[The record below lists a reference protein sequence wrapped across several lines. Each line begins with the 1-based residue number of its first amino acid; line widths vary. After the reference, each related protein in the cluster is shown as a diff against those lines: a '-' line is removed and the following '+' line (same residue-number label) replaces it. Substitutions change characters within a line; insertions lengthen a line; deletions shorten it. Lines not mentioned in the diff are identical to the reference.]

1 MAGKAAVGRAPLR
14 PASTGLA
21 IGPQTPQELLR
32 RALARA
38 VPKLAGQPVSAA
50 LCLFSPSLARIAP
63 EAIRQAMRQLACLR
77 LLVATVPGVITEEGY
92 AIGENACAVLLLAP
106 PFGLS
111 PVTAQVQG
119 QTILSMARLEQCRGA
134 WLQRAPRM
142 GFLSGRGTRFWQ
154 NAQPIPGPCEALVEG
169 AVRLQAA
176 YSPGMRPLNNPLAVR
191 LQEGN
196 LLLRLERYSAL
207 PLLAQSLPFS
217 IREEARLPLERLLVG
232 ELRPGQPVAAP
243 PQWIHIRATD
253 LNRSGLWLER
263 GLAADARAFFA
274 LRDPQVA
281 ERDTRMALGT
291 ARDSQP
297 APDFAWVFS
306 SVGRD
311 AAFFS
316 GSDRD
321 HALWQEF
328 FPGVPCIGA
337 YDLAEIAPIED
348 ENQVLR
354 YSKICYLFSAQ
365 TEYG

>member
-14 PASTGLA
+14 PVGTGLA
-21 IGPQTPQELLR
+21 IGPQAPEGLLH
-32 RALARA
+32 RALEQALA
-38 VPKLAGQPVSAA
+38 KLAGQPVSAA

-63 EAIRQAMRQLACLR
+63 DAIRQVMRQLACLR
-77 LLVATVPGVITEEGY
+77 LLVATVPGVITEDGY
-92 AIGENACAVLLLAP
+92 ALGENACAVLLLAP
-106 PFGLS
+106 PLGLS

-119 QTILSMARLEQCRGA
+119 KTILSMARLEQCRDA
-134 WLQRAPRM
+134 WLQRGPRM

-154 NAQPIPGPCEALVEG
+154 NAQPVPGPCEALVEG
-169 AVRLQAA
+169 ATCLQAA
-176 YSPGMRPLNNPLAVR
+176 YSPGMRPLNAPLAVS

-232 ELRPGQPVAAP
+232 ELRPGQSSAVP
-243 PQWIHIRATD
+243 PQWINIRATD

-281 ERDTRMALGT
+281 QRDTRMALGA
-291 ARDSQP
+291 ARAGQP
-297 APDFAWVFS
+297 APDFAWVSS

-337 YDLAEIAPIED
+337 YDLAEIAPMQD
-348 ENQVLR
+348 ENRVLR
-354 YSKICYLFSAQ
+354 YSKAFYLFSAQ
-365 TEYG
+365 TERA

>member
-1 MAGKAAVGRAPLR
+1 MGRAPLR
-14 PASTGLA
+14 PVSTGLA
-21 IGPQTPQELLR
+21 IGPQAPQELLH
-32 RALARA
+32 RALDRA

-50 LCLFSPSLARIAP
+50 LCLFSPTLAQIAP
-63 EAIRQAMRQLACLR
+63 EAIRQVMRQLACLR

-92 AIGENACAVLLLAP
+92 AIGENACAVMLLAP

-111 PVTAQVQG
+111 PVTDQVQG
-119 QTILSMARLEQCRGA
+119 QAILSMARREQCHDA

-142 GFLSGRGTRFWQ
+142 GFLGGRGTRFWQ
-154 NAQPIPGPCEALVEG
+154 NAQPLPGPCEALVEG
-169 AVRLQAA
+169 AASPQAA
-176 YSPGMRPLNNPLAVR
+176 YSPGIRPLHAPLAVS

-207 PLLAQSLPFS
+207 PLLAQNLPFS
-217 IREEARLPLERLLVG
+217 IREEGRLPLERLLVG
-232 ELRPGQPVAAP
+232 ELRPGQSSAVP
-243 PQWIHIRATD
+243 PQWINIRATD

-263 GLAADARAFFA
+263 SLAADARAFFA

-281 ERDTRMALGT
+281 ERDTRIALGA
-291 ARDSQP
+291 ARARQAAP
-297 APDFAWVFS
+297 AFAWVFS

-311 AAFFS
+311 GAFFS

-337 YDLAEIAPIED
+337 YGLAELAPIQD
-348 ENQVLR
+348 ENRILR
-354 YSKICYLFSAQ
+354 YSKAFYLFSAQ
-365 TEYG
+365 TEHG

>member
-1 MAGKAAVGRAPLR
+1 MGRAPLR
-14 PASTGLA
+14 PVGTGLA
-21 IGPQTPQELLR
+21 IGPQAPQELLR
-32 RALARA
+32 RALAQA
-38 VPKLAGQPVSAA
+38 LAKLAGQPVSAT

-63 EAIRQAMRQLACLR
+63 DAIRQVMRQLSCLR

-92 AIGENACAVLLLAP
+92 ALGENACAVLLLAP
-106 PFGLS
+106 PLGLS

-119 QTILSMARLEQCRGA
+119 QTILSMARLEQCRDA
-134 WLQRAPRM
+134 WLQRVPRM

-154 NAQPIPGPCEALVEG
+154 NAQPVPGPCEALVEG
-169 AVRLQAA
+169 ATCLQVA
-176 YSPGMRPLNNPLAVR
+176 YSPGMRPLNAPLAVS

-232 ELRPGQPVAAP
+232 ELRPGQSSAVP
-243 PQWIHIRATD
+243 PQWINIRATD

-263 GLAADARAFFA
+263 CLAADARAFFA

-281 ERDTRMALGT
+281 QRDTRMALGA
-291 ARDSQP
+291 ARAGQP
-297 APDFAWVFS
+297 APDFAWVSS

-337 YDLAEIAPIED
+337 YDLAEIAPMQD
-348 ENQVLR
+348 ENRVLR
-354 YSKICYLFSAQ
+354 YSKAFYLFSAQ
-365 TEYG
+365 TECA